1 MIREK
6 KILFIINSL
15 EFFVT
20 HRLNIALKLYKQNYK
35 IDFISDFQ
43 EVPKEL
49 RIFSIKKINFKIN
62 NYNIVKIFLSFLIFI
77 NYIKMYKNCVIHA
90 ITIKTIFYTII
101 STFFFKNK
109 NNKFV
114 FSFSGLGYL
123 FINKNLFT
131 FFIKL
136 VFFYFF
142 KIFIKKNNYHLI
154 FQNLDDY
161 NYIYS
166 KVKFDKNKISLIK
179 GSGVN
184 LDYFNYSTQKIKKK
198 ITFTFISRLLYDK
211 GIKEFIDASNIILK
225 KNIDAS
231 FTIIGNIYKD
241 NPKSIDEKL
250 LIKWSNNKDKF
261 YLGFKSN
268 IKDYIINSN
277 VIVLPSYRE
286 GMPKILIEASAL
298 GRPIITTDVPGC
310 RECVINNLNGY
321 LIKPKNVSDLVNA
334 IIKMVDYPSKLIEM
348 GKESRIIA
356 EKSYDINNVV
366 DNHLKIYEK

>member
-35 IDFISDFQ
+35 IDFISDFH

-62 NYNIVKIFLSFLIFI
+62 IYNIVKIFLSFLIFI
-77 NYIKMYKNCVIHA
+77 NYIKTYKNCVIHA
-90 ITIKTIFYTII
+90 ITIKTIFYTIV

-136 VFFYFF
+136 IFFYFF